1 MNLVN
6 LYRLAESES
15 IPVYCFELPLTR
27 SMSVCNNELCAIA
40 IDPFA
45 LESTAQEKVLLGHEL
60 GHCVTGSF
68 YNRYSDYDVKAKA
81 EYKADKWAVKKLI
94 PKDEL
99 KSAADSGITE
109 VWELAEYFNVTEDFV
124 KKAIYIYGCM
134 Q

>member
-6 LYRLAESES
+6 LYRLAESEN
-15 IPVYCFELPLTR
+15 IPVYCFDLPLTR

-60 GHCVTGSF
+60 G
-68 YNRYSDYDVKAKA
+68 YSDYDVKAKA

-99 KSAADSGITE
+99 KNAADSGITE

-124 KKAIYIYGCM
+124 KRAIYIYDCM